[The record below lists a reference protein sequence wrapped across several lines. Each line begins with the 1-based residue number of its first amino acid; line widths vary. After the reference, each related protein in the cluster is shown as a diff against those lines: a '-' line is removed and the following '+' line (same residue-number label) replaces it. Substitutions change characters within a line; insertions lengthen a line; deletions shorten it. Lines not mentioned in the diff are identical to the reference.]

1 MTKGPENTGYVNGP
15 GEGEAYWA
23 VGTKATIK
31 GPRVMEFENPPGW
44 EVPLHV
50 HEHEDEVHYY
60 FEGNVTVTCGDKTFV
75 GTPGSLAFL
84 PKGIPHA
91 LRFDDSGPGRWI
103 WISPVDRSDLAREV
117 GVPASEPEPSPDDID
132 MERVMKVFE
141 AHGMRFLEEG
151 H

>member
-1 MTKGPENTGYVNGP
+1 VKNTGYLNGP

-31 GPRVMEFENPPGW
+31 GPKVLEFENPPGW

-50 HEHEDEVHYY
+50 HDNEDETHYY
-60 FEGNVTVTCGDKTFV
+60 LEGRVTVRIGDKTYT
-75 GTPGSLAFL
+75 GTPGSLCFL

-91 LRFDDSGPGRWI
+91 LTFEQDGGKGRWL
-103 WISPVDRSDLAREV
+103 WISPEDRSEFVREV
-117 GVPASEPEPSPDDID
+117 GVPATEPEPAEEDLD
-132 MERVMKVFE
+132 MEAIMKVFE
-141 AHGMRFLEEG
+141 RYGMRFLEGE